1 MATAEPSRLSTLR
14 DDWRTLKTLLPWLWR
29 FPARVVFALCCLL
42 GAKLANVSLPLILKH
57 IVDHLS
63 HPHGQLL
70 TVPVAL
76 ILAYGALRL
85 FTTLLAELRDVIFAK
100 VAQNTIRQMAV
111 QTFRHLH
118 ELSLAFHLNRHSGAL
133 SSDMAR
139 GTRGIGSLLSFMLF
153 NILPTVFEIVLITVL
168 LVTLYDWRFAIVT
181 LLTVIIYV
189 TFTLRVTEWRNRHR
203 RQMNELDSSANAK
216 SMDALINYETVKYF
230 GNEQYEADRYDAAL
244 ARWEDASI
252 ANELSMAWLNTG
264 QAGII
269 AVGVT
274 LLVLL
279 AAQGV
284 VQHRMTMGDLV
295 AVNTFLIQ
303 LYAPLNL
310 LGMAYREI
318 RQALTDMERM
328 FKLRDIPIVVA
339 DRPDAQKLQASNM
352 EIEFKQVNFA
362 YDPRHPLLHDISF
375 RIRPGQK
382 VAIVGPSGA
391 GKSTIS
397 RLLYRFYD
405 VETGQIL
412 VNGQDLRSYTQAS
425 LRQHMGVVPQDTV
438 LFNDTLAYNIAYGRP
453 DATEA
458 EVRQAAQGA
467 HIFNFIET
475 QPDGWQTRV
484 GERGLKLSGGEK
496 QRVAIARTLLKNPPL
511 LILDE
516 ATSALDSQ
524 TEQHIATELLELTQQ
539 RTTLVVAHRLSTIMD
554 ADEILVM
561 DQGRIVERGFHAD
574 LLAQGGTYANLW
586 ALQAEPSTKN

>member
-1 MATAEPSRLSTLR
+1 MSTLR
-14 DDWRTLKTLLPWLWR
+14 DDWRTLQTLLPLLWR
-29 FPARVVFALCCLL
+29 FPTRVILALCCLL
-42 GAKLANVSLPLILKH
+42 GAKIANVSLPLLLKQ

-63 HPHGQLL
+63 HPHGRLL
-70 TVPVAL
+70 TVPLAL
-76 ILAYGALRL
+76 ILGYGALRL
-85 FTTLLAELRDVIFAK
+85 LTTLLAELRDVVFAK
-100 VAQNTIRQMAV
+100 VAQNTIRQTAV

-153 NILPTVFEIVLITVL
+153 NILPTVFEIVMITVL
-168 LVTLYDWRFAIVT
+168 LVTLYDWRFAAVT
-181 LLTVIIYV
+181 LVTVIVYV

-203 RQMNELDSSANAK
+203 RQMNELDSTANAK

-230 GNEQYEADRYDAAL
+230 GNEHYEADRYDAAL
-244 ARWEDASI
+244 ARWEKASI

-284 VQHRMTMGDLV
+284 VQHHMTLGDLV

-328 FKLRDIPIVVA
+328 FKLRDIPIAVA
-339 DRPDAQKLQASNM
+339 DRPGAEELKASSM
-352 EIEFKQVNFA
+352 DIEFKHVSFS
-362 YDPRHPLLHDISF
+362 YDPRHPLLHDVSF
-375 RIRPGQK
+375 HLRPGQK
-382 VAIVGPSGA
+382 IAIVGPSGA
-391 GKSTIS
+391 GKSTVS

-405 VETGQIL
+405 VEEGQIL
-412 VNGQDLRSYTQAS
+412 VNGKDLRSYTQAS
-425 LRQHMGVVPQDTV
+425 LRRHMGVVPQDTV
-438 LFNDTLAYNIAYGRP
+438 LFNDTLAYNIAYGRTL
-453 DATEA
+453 ATET

-467 HIFNFIET
+467 HILNFIEA

-496 QRVAIARTLLKNPPL
+496 QRVAVRLRVIIYLFVAGHSLKP
-511 LILDE
+511 
-516 ATSALDSQ
+516 
-524 TEQHIATELLELTQQ
+524 EL
-539 RTTLVVAHRLSTIMD
+539 
-554 ADEILVM
+554 
-561 DQGRIVERGFHAD
+561 FY
-574 LLAQGGTYANLW
+574 AQ
-586 ALQAEPSTKN
+586 